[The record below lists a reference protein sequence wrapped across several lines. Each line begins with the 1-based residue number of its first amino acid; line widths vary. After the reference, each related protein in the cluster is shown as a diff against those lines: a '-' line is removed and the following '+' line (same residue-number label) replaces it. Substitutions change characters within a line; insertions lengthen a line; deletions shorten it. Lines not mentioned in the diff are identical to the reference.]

1 MAAKNSESIKMFLD
15 FVDECQ
21 SLNNMARENISVEEK
36 RQQDLLHQIEFE
48 RSAKKRGPIDTKLHK
63 CRNDRR
69 RYKDLFEDTD
79 EIVQFFQQPQHKK
92 TLDQMRQLL
101 GRVRK
106 VEKYHENRTY
116 IPRIEKE

>member
-1 MAAKNSESIKMFLD
+1 MKNSESIKMFLD

-21 SLNNMARENISVEEK
+21 RLNNTARENISVEEK

-48 RSAKKRGPIDTKLHK
+48 RSAKKRGPIGTKLHK

-69 RYKDLFEDTD
+69 RYKDLFEETD
-79 EIVQFFQQPQHKK
+79 EIVQFFQQPQHKR
-92 TLDQMRQLL
+92 TLEQLRPLL
-101 GRVRK
+101 GRVRMA
-106 VEKYHENRTY
+106 EKYHENRTY